1 MQQPPASATALRS
14 MTGCGVGTAA
24 DGASSCRVELR
35 VVNNRFFKFTFHTQ
49 AGGAGLEGRAEAA
62 VRQRVRRGT
71 VQMQLELTGPIAPA
85 GRRLDTAQL
94 EAYLDDL
101 ERFCAGHDLPAPRA
115 IDGLLGL
122 PGLVLDAVP
131 AAGAADEAWPLVS
144 RALAAALDGLDA
156 MRRTEAEALA
166 RELRGM
172 LGEVRRIASSIAAR
186 VPAMLDDHRR
196 RLAERVAKL
205 LAAEGVSVAAADVA
219 REVALLADRTDVAEE
234 LARLE
239 SHVAQFDRLLDTE
252 AAGRTLDF
260 LSQELAREA
269 NTIGSKALDAETA
282 HAVVELKT
290 WIERARE
297 QVQNIE

>member
-14 MTGCGVGTAA
+14 MTGCGLGTAA
-24 DGASSCRVELR
+24 DGESSCRVELR
-35 VVNNRFFKFTFHTQ
+35 VVNNRFFKFALHAQ
-49 AGGAGLEGRAEAA
+49 ASGAGLESRAEAA
-62 VRQRVRRGT
+62 VRHRVRRGT
-71 VQMQLELTGPIAPA
+71 VQMHLELRGPVAPA

-94 EAYLDDL
+94 EAYLDDV
-101 ERFCAGHDLPAPRA
+101 ERFCARHDLPTPRSV
-115 IDGLLGL
+115 DGLLGL
-122 PGLVLDAVP
+122 PGLVVDAAPVE
-131 AAGAADEAWPLVS
+131 GAADEAWPLVS
-144 RALAAALDGLDA
+144 RALAAALEALDA
-156 MRRTEAEALA
+156 MRRAEAEALA

-172 LGEVRRIASSIAAR
+172 LAEVRRIADRIAAR
-186 VPAMLDDHRR
+186 VPAMLDEHRR
-196 RLAERVAKL
+196 RLAERVSKL
-205 LAAEGVSVAAADVA
+205 LADQGVSLAAGDLA
-219 REVALLADRTDVAEE
+219 REVAVLADRTDVAEE

-239 SHVAQFDRLLDTE
+239 SHVTQFERLLDTE

-269 NTIGSKALDAETA
+269 NTIGSKTLDAETA

>member
-1 MQQPPASATALRS
+1 
-14 MTGCGVGTAA
+14 
-24 DGASSCRVELR
+24 
-35 VVNNRFFKFTFHTQ
+35 
-49 AGGAGLEGRAEAA
+49 
-62 VRQRVRRGT
+62 
-71 VQMQLELTGPIAPA
+71 
-85 GRRLDTAQL
+85 
-94 EAYLDDL
+94 
-101 ERFCAGHDLPAPRA
+101 
-115 IDGLLGL
+115 
-122 PGLVLDAVP
+122 
-131 AAGAADEAWPLVS
+131 
-144 RALAAALDGLDA
+144 
-156 MRRTEAEALA
+156 
-166 RELRGM
+166 M

-186 VPAMLDDHRR
+186 VPAMLDEHRR

-219 REVALLADRTDVAEE
+219 REVALVADRTDVAEE